1 MESTKLKRRTFKVK
15 YVELICHPR
24 DFLHGGGGP
33 QIGEAYRPPV
43 YTISHWFDSSFMIGG
58 MTI

>member
-1 MESTKLKRRTFKVK
+1 MESTKLKRQTFKAK

-33 QIGEAYRPPV
+33 QIGEVTR
-43 YTISHWFDSSFMIGG
+43 FGG
-58 MTI
+58 KPACLYNLSLIW

>member
-1 MESTKLKRRTFKVK
+1 MESTKLKRQTFKVK

-33 QIGEAYRPPV
+33 QIGEVTR
-43 YTISHWFDSSFMIGG
+43 FGG
-58 MTI
+58 ETRLFIQSLIDFIAVSW